1 MMKSFILLA
10 LVPQVSPSPVPI
22 QCRAAFGKNQ
32 NPMLQK
38 LITISPSQINDG
50 YCDCPLD
57 GIDEPNTS
65 ACSGSIDGGW
75 AGVLPKYKPT
85 DEKAAQIS
93 NYFVCHQQPNL
104 KLPLSRV
111 NDGICDCC
119 DGSDEVLSTTT
130 TSTSSPTATTCP
142 DICDIVLAAEREAKQ
157 KVINDYNIGSQKR
170 LDSISQYKQWYTDS
184 ETKVE
189 QMKNVELNTMEREYH
204 DTIKKIKDSKYA
216 LAVNWMTTIDT
227 TVNQQ
232 IFIKELFSIDEYDSS
247 NLSSFIIGLCKLS
260 GELSNDNVANDRC
273 VAFDRASL
281 DLGYL
286 WEYGSSSDSDELPDY
301 TTVGDDIPNLI
312 AYAEKIILR
321 LDGKDTFKDR
331 VKTNNK
337 KVDKR
342 SADHRPEDSSGDDP
356 YGDDWHDEHDYH
368 YDDDY
373 VENDDEFDKY
383 NEESVEDEG
392 DATED
397 KDEEEDT
404 EGCDKM
410 CPMDVYECPNGSF
423 KSRDPCN
430 DCNFE
435 QCEGEDDKQLSA
447 NERLLKSLLDDVPL
461 DRSLFKKQSDML
473 LKKISVFEEEA
484 KEAAEEAAKNTDADD
499 EGNDESSSEV
509 DNETT
514 EEADNGID
522 PMAYRMVKTNIKK
535 HLANISRGETAA
547 RSTARFIASMID
559 REGDQALQVA
569 LRQLAI
575 MTIYHS
581 CVSVEDLAELI
592 FSTAKTLRSAA
603 DDSPC
608 PTSWDT
614 MCSPSTKQSEYPPLF
629 IVEAAQRR
637 CEQRSISGV
646 CPVVAQVDDEVDI
659 PASISDGYYN
669 YYAPQ
674 TCNPDDGVTKHFT
687 SIDSLHQKPTE
698 IKALNKQKDDIDRKK
713 KSLTKKI
720 EDLERDLVGGDGGN
734 SKYGVGGELYSMRD
748 TCFKVESG
756 KYEYETCIFG
766 KATQRD
772 IGQSSG
778 GTNLGNYEKIDFE
791 NGVRTLKWGGGT
803 KCWNGPVRSAE
814 VEVTCGAETKLLTAN
829 EPDTC
834 RYVLTMES
842 PIACDDTFKKTR
854 VNTK

>member
-1 MMKSFILLA
+1 
-10 LVPQVSPSPVPI
+10 
-22 QCRAAFGKNQ
+22 
-32 NPMLQK
+32 MLQK

-75 AGVLPKYKPT
+75 AGVSSKYKST

-93 NYFVCHQQPNL
+93 SYFVCHQQPNL

-119 DGSDEVLSTTT
+119 DGSDEVPSTTT
-130 TSTSSPTATTCP
+130 TSTSSTITNKCP
-142 DICDIVLAAEREAKQ
+142 DNCDVVLAAEREARQ

-170 LDSISQYKQWYTDS
+170 LDSISQYKQWYADS
-184 ETKVE
+184 ESKVE

-216 LAVNWMTTIDT
+216 LAINWMTTIDT
-227 TVNQQ
+227 TVNQN

-247 NLSSFIIGLCKLS
+247 NLSSFIIGLCKIS
-260 GELSNDNVANDRC
+260 GELSNENVANDRC

-281 DLGYL
+281 DIGYL
-286 WEYGSSSDSDELPDY
+286 WEYGSSDDEELPNY
-301 TTVGDDIPNLI
+301 TTVGDDIPDLI
-312 AYAEKIILR
+312 AYTEKIILR
-321 LDGKDTFKDR
+321 LDGKDTVKDR
-331 VKTNNK
+331 VKSNNK

-342 SADHRPEDSSGDDP
+342 PADPLLDSSGDDP

-373 VENDDEFDKY
+373 VERDDEFDEY

-392 DATED
+392 DATEE

-404 EGCDKM
+404 EGCDM
-410 CPMDVYECPNGSF
+410 ICPMDVHECPDGKF

-430 DCNFE
+430 DCDFE
-435 QCEGEDDKQLSA
+435 QCEGGDDKQLSA

-484 KEAAEEAAKNTDADD
+484 KEAAEEAAESAAEADG
-499 EGNDESSSEV
+499 EGDNGDDESSKGAE
-509 DNETT
+509 DIT
-514 EEADNGID
+514 EEEEASSNEVD
-522 PMAYRMVKTNIKK
+522 PMAYRMVKTSIKK
-535 HLANISRGETAA
+535 HLANIYRGETAA

-559 REGDQALQVA
+559 REGDQALQIA

-592 FSTAKTLRSAA
+592 FSTAKSLRSAA

-608 PTSWDT
+608 PTSWDA
-614 MCSPSTKQSEYPPLF
+614 MCSPSTKQSEYPPSF

-637 CEQRSISGV
+637 CKQRSTSGV
-646 CPVVAQVDDEVDI
+646 CPLVAQVDNEVDI

-674 TCNPDDGVTKHFT
+674 TCNSDDGMTKHFT

-698 IKALNKQKDDIDRKK
+698 IKDLNKQKDDIDRKK

-720 EDLERDLVGGDGGN
+720 EDLERDLVGGEGGN

-772 IGQSSG
+772 IGQTSG
-778 GTNLGNYEKIDFE
+778 GTNLGNYEKIEFE

-834 RYVLTMES
+834 RYVFTMES
-842 PIACDDTFKKTR
+842 PIGCDDTFKKTH
-854 VNTK
+854 VNTI

>member
-1 MMKSFILLA
+1 
-10 LVPQVSPSPVPI
+10 
-22 QCRAAFGKNQ
+22 
-32 NPMLQK
+32 MLQK

-75 AGVLPKYKPT
+75 AGVSSKYKPT
-85 DEKAAQIS
+85 DEQAAQIS
-93 NYFVCHQQPNL
+93 SYFVCHQQPNL

-119 DGSDEVLSTTT
+119 DGSDEVLSTA
-130 TSTSSPTATTCP
+130 TSTVSYQTTTTCP
-142 DICDIVLAAEREAKQ
+142 DVCDIVLAAEREAKQ

-170 LDSISQYKQWYTDS
+170 LDSISQYKQWYADS
-184 ETKVE
+184 ESKVE
-189 QMKNVELNTMEREYH
+189 QMKNIELNTMEREYH
-204 DTIKKIKDSKYA
+204 DTIKEIKDSKYT
-216 LAVNWMTTIDT
+216 LAINWMTTIET
-227 TVNQQ
+227 TVNQN
-232 IFIKELFSIDEYDSS
+232 IFIKELFSIDEYNSS

-260 GELSNDNVANDRC
+260 GEVSNDNVANDRC

-281 DLGYL
+281 ELGYL
-286 WEYGSSSDSDELPDY
+286 WEYESSNDELPNY
-301 TTVGDDIPNLI
+301 TTVGDDIPDLI

-331 VKTNNK
+331 EKTNK
-337 KVDKR
+337 KKAEKR
-342 SADHRPEDSSGDDP
+342 PADPLPDSSDDP

-373 VENDDEFDKY
+373 VENDEFDEN

-392 DATED
+392 EATEEN
-397 KDEEEDT
+397 EEEDA
-404 EGCDKM
+404 EGCDMM
-410 CPMDVYECPNGSF
+410 CPMDVHECPDGSF

-435 QCEGEDDKQLSA
+435 QCEGEDDNQLSA

-461 DRSLFKKQSDML
+461 DRSLFKEQSDIL
-473 LKKISVFEEEA
+473 LKKISVLEEEA
-484 KEAAEEAAKNTDADD
+484 KAAEEAAKSAEADG
-499 EGNDESSSEV
+499 EGDNGDDESSSEA
-509 DNETT
+509 DETT
-514 EEADNGID
+514 KEEDTSNGGD
-522 PMAYRMVKTNIKK
+522 PMAYRMVKTSIKK
-535 HLANISRGETAA
+535 HLANISRGATAA

-559 REGDQALQVA
+559 REGDQALQIA

-581 CVSVEDLAELI
+581 CVSIEDLAELI
-592 FSTAKTLRSAA
+592 FSTAKSLRSAA
-603 DDSPC
+603 GESPC

-614 MCSPSTKQSEYPPLF
+614 MCSPSTDQSKYPPSF

-637 CEQRSISGV
+637 CEQRSSSGV
-646 CPVVAQVDDEVDI
+646 CPAVAQVDDEVDI

-674 TCNPDDGVTKHFT
+674 TCNPDDSMTKHYT

-698 IKALNKQKDDIDRKK
+698 IKDLNKQKDDIDRKK

-720 EDLERDLVGGDGGN
+720 EDLERDLVGGEGGN
-734 SKYGVGGELYSMRD
+734 SKYGVGGELYSMRN

-778 GTNLGNYEKIDFE
+778 GTNLGNYEKIEFE

-834 RYVLTMES
+834 RYVFTMES
-842 PIACDDTFKKTR
+842 PIGCEGTFKKTQ
-854 VNTK
+854 VDTI